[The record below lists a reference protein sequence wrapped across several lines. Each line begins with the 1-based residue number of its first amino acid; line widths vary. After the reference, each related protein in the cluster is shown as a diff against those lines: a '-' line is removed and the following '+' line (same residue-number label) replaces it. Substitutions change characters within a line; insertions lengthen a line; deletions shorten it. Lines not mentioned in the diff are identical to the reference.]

1 MRGTLALLVRFEF
14 EFANT
19 IINLLLNSF
28 KSIKGIYETIYKI
41 NSLNSHRINLT
52 FAKSFLLL
60 IEFVVFH
67 LSILFYL
74 KQTYL

>member
-41 NSLNSHRINLT
+41 NT
-52 FAKSFLLL
+52 
-60 IEFVVFH
+60 V
-67 LSILFYL
+67 
-74 KQTYL
+74 